1 MFQHYF
7 STFTFIPLPDSIAT
21 LIRFLVICACNYVAP
36 CIVVF
41 VYIGVI
47 NNIRAGAQSTLLNA
61 QWSRQYCKTIVCWEQ
76 CVTTSEGYQ
85 QDTKDNQWCTRLNSI
100 LWRIWVNMC
109 LHPVAPCIV
118 VFRYIDV
125 INKIRAG
132 GQSNS
137 CTRHNSILWR
147 IWSANM
153 CLQLRLHIVVFK
165 YTLRLSTKYKRGQS
179 NFLRAQ
185 CTMI

>member
-1 MFQHYF
+1 MVL
-7 STFTFIPLPDSIAT
+7 STKYQPKDNQWCT
-21 LIRFLVICACNYVAP
+21 LYTLTLSTKYERGDDQTTTIVYCERYVQICACNYVAP

-41 VYIGVI
+41 VYIDVI
-47 NNIRAGAQSTLLNA
+47 NNIRARAQSTLVNA

-85 QDTKDNQWCTRLNSI
+85 QDTKDNQWCTRLSSI

-109 LHPVAPCIV
+109 LHPVTPCIV

-125 INKIRAG
+125 INNIQEG
-132 GQSNS
+132 GQSNP

-147 IWSANM
+147 IWCANV
-153 CLQLRLHIVVFK
+153 C
-165 YTLRLSTKYKRGQS
+165 TLSHPVL
-179 NFLRAQ
+179 
-185 CTMI
+185 